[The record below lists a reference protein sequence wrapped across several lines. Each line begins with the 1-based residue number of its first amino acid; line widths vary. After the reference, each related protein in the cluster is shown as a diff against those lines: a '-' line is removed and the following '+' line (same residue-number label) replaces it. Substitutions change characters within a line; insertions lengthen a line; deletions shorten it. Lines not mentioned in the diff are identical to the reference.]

1 MLTKIIKAPFRIT
14 RDARILFIAFS
25 DQRTPLIA
33 KFLTL
38 LTLGYLVSPIDLVPD
53 FIPFV
58 GWIDDLVIVPFL
70 MMTSLKTIPE
80 EIINDSRKTM
90 IRMKIL
96 FCTMACTALLL
107 IGYLLIR
114 WLGYL

>member
-33 KFLTL
+33 NLLTL
-38 LTLGYLVSPIDLVPD
+38 LTLGYLVMPIDLVPD

-58 GWIDDLVIVPFL
+58 GWLDDLVIVPFL

-80 EIINDSRKTM
+80 EIINESRSKKVKLE
-90 IRMKIL
+90 RL
-96 FCTMACTALLL
+96 FWVITGVLLL
-107 IGYLLIR
+107 AIGYFVIR